1 MKKAVLL
8 ALSLVLVLALSV
20 TGLAEKNLSFRMA
33 DNQADGTPNVE
44 GDKKFIELVEQ
55 YTNGTVTIE
64 LHNNAVLGD
73 ETSCADMLQLDTLD
87 LCRISTNGIAP
98 TCNAFNV
105 FSLPYVFAS
114 DEAKYAALDGEFG
127 ETLTKTLLDETGLVN
142 RPPLLLHREKAH
154 PFRRRHGRPEAAHA
168 GRRDYDL
175 HDEGAGRRRDPD
187 ELLRSVFRAGNRRH
201 RRR

>member
-64 LHNNAVLGD
+64 LHNNAV
-73 ETSCADMLQLDTLD
+73 
-87 LCRISTNGIAP
+87 
-98 TCNAFNV
+98 
-105 FSLPYVFAS
+105 
-114 DEAKYAALDGEFG
+114 FG
-127 ETLTKTLLDETGLVN
+127 
-142 RPPLLLHREKAH
+142 R
-154 PFRRRHGRPEAAHA
+154 
-168 GRRDYDL
+168 
-175 HDEGAGRRRDPD
+175 
-187 ELLRSVFRAGNRRH
+187 
-201 RRR
+201 

>member
-64 LHNNAVLGD
+64 LHNNAVLG
-73 ETSCADMLQLDTLD
+73 A
-87 LCRISTNGIAP
+87 
-98 TCNAFNV
+98 
-105 FSLPYVFAS
+105 SLV
-114 DEAKYAALDGEFG
+114 
-127 ETLTKTLLDETGLVN
+127 
-142 RPPLLLHREKAH
+142 
-154 PFRRRHGRPEAAHA
+154 
-168 GRRDYDL
+168 
-175 HDEGAGRRRDPD
+175 
-187 ELLRSVFRAGNRRH
+187 
-201 RRR
+201 